1 MLMLR
6 MIKVAARAEV
16 MCNLPYAGLLKG
28 LALAQSK
35 RFAAMHDDPPQLM
48 SSRHSGSIATCGTRL
63 IDERADRV

>member
-16 MCNLPYAGLLKG
+16 ISHLPHLRLLKG

-35 RFAAMHDDPPQLM
+35 RFAAKHDDARWLM
-48 SSRHSGSIATCGTRL
+48 SSSHSDPIATSGTR
-63 IDERADRV
+63 IDESADRA